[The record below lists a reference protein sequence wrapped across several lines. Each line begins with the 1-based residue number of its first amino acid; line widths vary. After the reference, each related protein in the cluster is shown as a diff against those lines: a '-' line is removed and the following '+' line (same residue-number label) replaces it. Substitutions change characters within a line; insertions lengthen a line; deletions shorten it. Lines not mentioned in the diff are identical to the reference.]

1 MAPFNWEIY
10 DVVDNTRNGSE
21 TGGEITIDTG
31 RVITPDDSEWSV
43 KPPDLNLEVPRQ
55 DGGTV
60 HLAQSRGE
68 ETPEAQNH
76 RIRLSGTLILNLLVM
91 LLFGYGFILVVR
103 NDIKNGS
110 LNFETYMSITTAFLS
125 GLGISELW
133 KRLSR

>member
-10 DVVDNTRNGSE
+10 DVVDDTRNESE
-21 TGGEITIDTG
+21 TGGEITIDK
-31 RVITPDDSEWSV
+31 VPIITPDDSEWSV
-43 KPPDLNLEVPRQ
+43 KSPDLRVEVPLQ

-68 ETPEAQNH
+68 QRPEAQNH
-76 RIRLSGTLILNLLVM
+76 RIRLSGTLVLNLLVV

-125 GLGISELW
+125 GVGISELW
-133 KRLSR
+133 KRQSR